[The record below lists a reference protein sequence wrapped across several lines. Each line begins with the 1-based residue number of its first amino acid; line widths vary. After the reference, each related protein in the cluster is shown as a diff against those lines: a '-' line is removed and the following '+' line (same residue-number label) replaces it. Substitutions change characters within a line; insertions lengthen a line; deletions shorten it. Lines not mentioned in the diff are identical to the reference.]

1 MPEDITSLLEE
12 WKAGSS
18 TAGEAVI
25 ARTYSELRRL
35 ARSYL
40 RHERPGHTLQA
51 TALLNEA
58 YLRLLP
64 EGPRAAATREEFFR
78 LMASE
83 MRHRLVDHARRRLAE
98 KRGAGV
104 RHELLDVDTPVP
116 APEPQD
122 EAGALIDQLDRA
134 VDELGAAHPRAA
146 RVVQLRYFGGLTLEE
161 IAEDLEL
168 SIGTVKREWT
178 FAKAYL
184 SAALVSPP
192 PSKTGPNR

>member
-1 MPEDITSLLEE
+1 MPEDITTLLEE
-12 WKAGSS
+12 WKAGSAA
-18 TAGEAVI
+18 AGEAVI
-25 ARTYSELRRL
+25 SKTYSELRRL
-35 ARSYL
+35 ARGYL

-64 EGPRAAATREEFFR
+64 AGPRAATTREEFFR

-83 MRHRLVDHARRRLAE
+83 MRHRLVDHARRRLAD
-98 KRGAGV
+98 KRGSGV
-104 RHELLDVDTPVP
+104 RHEELDVNAAIA
-116 APEPQD
+116 APDASD
-122 EAGALIDQLDRA
+122 EADVLVDRLDRA
-134 VDELGAAHPRAA
+134 VNELGEMHPRAA

-161 IAEDLEL
+161 IAGDLEL

-184 SAALVSPP
+184 AAALASPL
-192 PSKTGPNR
+192 PSESDRT